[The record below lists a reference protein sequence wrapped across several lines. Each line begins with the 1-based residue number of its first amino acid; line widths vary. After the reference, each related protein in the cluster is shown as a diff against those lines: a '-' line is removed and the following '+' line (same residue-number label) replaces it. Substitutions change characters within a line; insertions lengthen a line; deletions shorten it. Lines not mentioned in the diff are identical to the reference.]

1 MAYGVIQF
9 VEAGK
14 RIATLVRTDGGE
26 PTGEFGVMNVLAAF
40 IEETAPRMLR
50 QGSPGALYMAEL
62 FTAREHE
69 AGREVRVVG
78 GAGPLGITAREVEAL
93 EGRGFFY
100 DVVVGAE
107 GDRSPPTIHMT
118 PLSDP
123 PRKESA

>member
-9 VEAGK
+9 VEAGR

-40 IEETAPRMLR
+40 IEDTAPRMLR
-50 QGSPGALYMAEL
+50 QGSPGGQYLAQL
-62 FTAREHE
+62 F
-69 AGREVRVVG
+69 
-78 GAGPLGITAREVEAL
+78 TAREVEAGRPIRVL
-93 EGRGFFY
+93 GGSGELGMTADEVEALQGRGYFY

-107 GDRSPPTIHMT
+107 GDRSPPTVHMT

-123 PRKESA
+123 PRKEDA